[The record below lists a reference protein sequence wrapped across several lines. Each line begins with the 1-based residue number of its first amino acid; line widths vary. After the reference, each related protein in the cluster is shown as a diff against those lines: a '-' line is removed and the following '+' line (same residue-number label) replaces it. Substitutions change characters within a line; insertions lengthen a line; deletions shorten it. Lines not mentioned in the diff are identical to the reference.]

1 MNKIM
6 NSIGVKSRRAAEKKI
21 DIDTKN
27 KVLNLYAKLLDK
39 ENKSIL
45 RENSKDIKFAEKK
58 GIKENLINRLR
69 IDEVKLK
76 NIKNSIIKISKL
88 KDPVNVTLKKWSRPN
103 GLNIKRV
110 TIPIGVI
117 GVIFESRPNVTSDVA
132 SLCFKS
138 GNAVILKGGSEA
150 INTNRILAK
159 LFRQALRK
167 NKVDEN
173 YIQFVDSKDR
183 KMVDT
188 MLSKMKKYI
197 DVIIP
202 RGGKNLVK
210 RVQEFSTVPIIG
222 HLEGICHTFIDKD
235 AELNMASKII
245 YNAK

>member
-1 MNKIM
+1 M

-132 SLCFKS
+132 GLCFKS

-150 INTNRILAK
+150 IITNRILAT
-159 LFRQALRK
+159 LFRLALK
-167 NKVDEN
+167 QTYVD
-173 YIQFVDSKDR
+173 
-183 KMVDT
+183 
-188 MLSKMKKYI
+188 
-197 DVIIP
+197 
-202 RGGKNLVK
+202 
-210 RVQEFSTVPIIG
+210 
-222 HLEGICHTFIDKD
+222 
-235 AELNMASKII
+235 
-245 YNAK
+245 

>member
-1 MNKIM
+1 MNL
-6 NSIGVKSRRAAEKKI
+6 IGVKSRKASEKKV

-27 KVLNLYAKLLDK
+27 KVLKFYAELLDK

-45 RENSKDIKFAEKK
+45 RENSKDIKFAQNK

-69 IDEVKLK
+69 IDGVKLK
-76 NIKNSIIKISKL
+76 NIKNSIIKISSL

-159 LFRQALRK
+159 LFRKALRK

-210 RVQEFSTVPIIG
+210 RVQEFSKVPIIG
-222 HLEGICHTFIDKD
+222 HLEGLCHTFIDKD
-235 AELNMASKII
+235 AELKMASNIV
-245 YNAK
+245 YNA

>member
-1 MNKIM
+1 MNL
-6 NSIGVKSRRAAEKKI
+6 IGVKSRKASEKKV

-27 KVLNLYAKLLDK
+27 KVLKFYAELLDK

-45 RENSKDIKFAEKK
+45 RENSKDIKFAQNK

-69 IDEVKLK
+69 IDGVKLK
-76 NIKNSIIKISKL
+76 NIKNSIIKISSL

-202 RGGKNLVK
+202 RGGK
-210 RVQEFSTVPIIG
+210 T
-222 HLEGICHTFIDKD
+222 
-235 AELNMASKII
+235 
-245 YNAK
+245 

>member
-103 GLNIKRV
+103 GLNIK
-110 TIPIGVI
+110 
-117 GVIFESRPNVTSDVA
+117 
-132 SLCFKS
+132 
-138 GNAVILKGGSEA
+138 
-150 INTNRILAK
+150 
-159 LFRQALRK
+159 
-167 NKVDEN
+167 
-173 YIQFVDSKDR
+173 
-183 KMVDT
+183 
-188 MLSKMKKYI
+188 
-197 DVIIP
+197 
-202 RGGKNLVK
+202 
-210 RVQEFSTVPIIG
+210 
-222 HLEGICHTFIDKD
+222 
-235 AELNMASKII
+235 
-245 YNAK
+245 

>member
-1 MNKIM
+1 M
-6 NSIGVKSRRAAEKKI
+6 
-21 DIDTKN
+21 
-27 KVLNLYAKLLDK
+27 
-39 ENKSIL
+39 
-45 RENSKDIKFAEKK
+45 
-58 GIKENLINRLR
+58 INRLR
-69 IDEVKLK
+69 IDGAKLK
-76 NIKNSIIKISKL
+76 NIKNSIIKILSL
-88 KDPVNVTLKKWSRPN
+88 KDPVNVTLEKWSRPN

-173 YIQFVDSKDR
+173 YIQFIDSKDR
-183 KMVDT
+183 KMVDI
-188 MLSKMKKYI
+188 MLSKMKEYI

-210 RVQEFSTVPIIG
+210 RVQDF
-222 HLEGICHTFIDKD
+222 
-235 AELNMASKII
+235 
-245 YNAK
+245 

>member
-1 MNKIM
+1 MLNCLI
-6 NSIGVKSRRAAEKKI
+6 KKI
-21 DIDTKN
+21 N
-27 KVLNLYAKLLDK
+27 QF
-39 ENKSIL
+39 L
-45 RENSKDIKFAEKK
+45 RENSKDIKFAQNK

-69 IDEVKLK
+69 IDGVKNQK
-76 NIKNSIIKISKL
+76 IFKNSIIKISSL

-150 INTNRILAK
+150 INTNRVLAK

-245 YNAK
+245 YNAKLRNTAICGATETILLHEKNSKKNFVIQF